1 MSSLLRLSLSIRVG
15 YVSKYLRLL
24 DIARCSNDNVEVQ
37 RREYA
42 TAKARARVA
51 ATKRHDALPRRR
63 RILGRVIQSMDPAPA
78 TTGSAGTARDA
89 LELPAV
95 DPSEEALSLSI
106 EQQSNDISSS
116 DTKIIM
122 TMEYVK
128 KHMDLPEASDY
139 PHLSP
144 DMFNSS
150 KVSMLLHNACLNK
163 KEELETSQEW
173 KHYQHRA
180 RTDTAFELVLDVRIG
195 SALSTTYTGFGRNK
209 KSAFT
214 AAWLQ
219 LLSELHTSGLL
230 PPLLRERA
238 SYSTEELEA
247 TSKTTSEILQ
257 DLGKQAPYARQGLF
271 VVSTMIS
278 TFRSACRK
286 AGLSVQS
293 EGESLVIAPGRIKY
307 DIGVEIPELFSAK
320 TMFTGYGK
328 TGKEAKNL
336 AWANML
342 KDMHTNGTLRQ
353 LFDPAK
359 RAGRRV
365 KVSAVQDPVAELGNT
380 VNDDADLELGNIDTE
395 REVSRNAV
403 SVVDDP
409 VIEQETIDNDAEDLE
424 LVNLDP
430 YTMKVEKDAKLEIYT
445 YAAALGLA
453 PTFDAQF
460 VEPRTRRARFARG
473 QKHIIQASIALPE
486 LGISIT
492 SAARDLET
500 AEIGAAIEFK
510 RKAEELR
517 SQPVTTDGETLPE
530 FDILTVATARQFVDF
545 CRQYNSH
552 IDMEAEQVIVAGV
565 DHISVRIAVDG
576 EDLNTPSMMRT
587 KKDAMA
593 VAYLLASLHI
603 AKTNP
608 ARLAAFAAALK
619 IPQKNRTLD
628 ANISTSAINMM
639 RDGLIRARRAG
650 LPDARE
656 VLEADDI
663 GSGDARS
670 TTGRRPLGPRER
682 QIASKQLLEARTQFE
697 LDAGLETLRTS
708 RAALPM
714 SKQQRQVIDTVSAHT
729 YSIIIGAT
737 GSGKTTQVPQIL
749 LDNAIERGEGGFCDI
764 VCTQPRRLAATSM
777 AHRVAVERNEPIGNT
792 VGYHVRFDRTLPRPG
807 GSITYCTTGI
817 LLAQLKSDPD
827 GVFDRVSHLV
837 IDEVHERDLQ
847 TDFLLVILKKAIAHR
862 KASRKAVPKVI
873 LMSATLDRKLFA
885 DYLTQY
891 DSNGKTVCP
900 ALSVPGRTFPVKERY
915 LADIVNEIE
924 SAHKAEFEALMQVG
938 NGTSEAFLAAENMFA
953 SRSTTKGNVIDWKRG
968 TTLAKHDVAD
978 PSGEKEESMVPVA
991 LLAATIAHVCKT
1003 SADDGAIL
1011 AFLPGLS
1018 EILSTEELLL
1028 QGPIFGVDF
1037 NNAARYR
1044 IHLLHSQVDP
1054 EKQSEVLDRPTPG
1067 CRKIILSTNIAE
1079 TSITVPDV
1087 KHVVDTGKMRESRYD
1102 QVRRIT
1108 KLQTV
1113 WESTSNARQRAGR
1126 AGRVQEGNYYALY
1139 TRERREAMPA
1149 AGLAELL
1156 RSDLQSVC
1164 LSVKAQGFQ
1173 ESVSKFLAQA
1183 IEPPP
1188 QESVDAAID
1197 NLKAIEAFT
1206 ADQELTALGRV
1217 LSKLPVH
1224 PTLGKMIIL
1233 GVIFKCLHPM
1243 LVLGSMDSER
1253 SIFHCPPAVR
1263 DAARI
1268 AQQVY
1273 NKHESDQLAYLE
1285 AFTALKSTLE
1295 TSGIRS
1301 AYKVAQSH
1309 YLSMG
1314 TFRLIDSTAQ
1324 QILQHL
1330 VEANLV
1336 PDEGGSQY
1344 GGAALN
1350 IHSDNASLIKC
1361 LLLAGT
1367 YPNVGVKG
1375 PGKTLAHRT
1384 TIAERV
1390 LIHPSS
1396 VNRINK
1402 SESKE
1407 DRIYAFSTL
1416 ARNVAGTQL
1425 FMRDITLI
1433 TPLMLLLFGGTLKLQ
1448 GIKRLNMDGWLP
1460 IRLRTSQDAE
1470 YASKLVLEFRKGL
1483 DRVLNH
1489 AFQSLSG
1496 NGGRSLHDDEIR
1508 DHFTSNVA
1516 ELLDEQRS
1524 MRRPDSA

>member
-1 MSSLLRLSLSIRVG
+1 MSSLLRLPPSIRVG

-24 DIARCSNDNVEVQ
+24 GLAECRNHVEVQ

-42 TAKARARVA
+42 TAKASASVA
-51 ATKRHDALPRRR
+51 ARKRHDALPRRR
-63 RILGRVIQSMDPAPA
+63 RILGRVIQPMDPAPA

-89 LELPAV
+89 LELSAFN
-95 DPSEEALSLSI
+95 PSEEVLSNSI
-106 EQQSNDISSS
+106 EQQSNDISST
-116 DTKIIM
+116 DPGLNM

-128 KHMDLPEASDY
+128 KHMDLPKASDY
-139 PHLSP
+139 PHLSS
-144 DMFNSS
+144 DMFDFYR
-150 KVSMLLHNACLNK
+150 VPMLLRNACLSK
-163 KEELETSQEW
+163 KEKIETSQEW
-173 KHYQHRA
+173 KHHQHRA
-180 RTDTAFELVLDVRIG
+180 RKDTAFELVLGVRIG
-195 SALSTTYTGFGRNK
+195 SVISTKYTGFGRNK
-209 KSAFT
+209 KSALA

-219 LLSELHTSGLL
+219 LLSELHTSGRL
-230 PPLLRERA
+230 PPLLQERA
-238 SYSTEELEA
+238 SYSKEELEA
-247 TSKTTSEILQ
+247 TSKTASEILQ

-307 DIGVEIPELFSAK
+307 DIGVEIPELCSAK
-320 TMFTGYGK
+320 LTFTGYGK

-365 KVSAVQDPVAELGNT
+365 KVSAVQDPVAELGKT

-403 SVVDDP
+403 SVADDP

-430 YTMKVEKDAKLEIYT
+430 YTMKVERDAKLEIYT

-473 QKHIIQASIALPE
+473 SKHIIQASIALPE

-510 RKAEELR
+510 KKAEELR

-530 FDILTVATARQFVDF
+530 FDILTVARARQFVDF

-603 AKTNP
+603 AKANP
-608 ARLAAFAAALK
+608 ERLAAFAAALK

-639 RDGLIRARRAG
+639 RDSLIRARRAG
-650 LPDARE
+650 LPDVRE
-656 VLEADDI
+656 VLEAEDI
-663 GSGDARS
+663 ESSDARS
-670 TTGRRPLGPRER
+670 TTDRRPLSPRER
-682 QIASKQLLEARTQFE
+682 QTASKQLLESRTQFK
-697 LDAGLETLRTS
+697 LDADLETLRTS

-714 SKQQRQVIDTVSAHT
+714 SKQQRQVIDIVSAQT

-737 GSGKTTQVPQIL
+737 GSGKTTQVPQII

-764 VCTQPRRLAATSM
+764 VCTQPRRLAATSI
-777 AHRVAVERNEPIGNT
+777 AQRVAVERDEPLGNT
-792 VGYHVRFDRTLPRPG
+792 VGYHVRFNTKLPRPG

-817 LLAQLKSDPD
+817 LLAQLKTDYNA
-827 GVFDRVSHLV
+827 VFDRVSHLV

-847 TDFLLVILKKAIAHR
+847 IDFLLVILKKAIAR
-862 KASRKAVPKVI
+862 RQAAGKAVPKVI
-873 LMSATLDRKLFA
+873 LMSATLDKKLFA
-885 DYLTQY
+885 DYLTQH
-891 DSNGKTVCP
+891 DSTGKIVCP
-900 ALSVPGRTFPVKERY
+900 TLSVPGRTFPVKERY
-915 LADIVNEIE
+915 LADVVRDIKGD
-924 SAHKAEFEALMQVG
+924 HRAEFETLMQVD

-953 SRSTTKGNVIDWKRG
+953 SGSTTKGNAIDWKRG
-968 TTLAKHDVAD
+968 TTLAKPDAAD

-1037 NNAARYR
+1037 NDAARYE
-1044 IHLLHSQVDP
+1044 IHLLHSQVAP
-1054 EKQSEVLDRPTPG
+1054 EK
-1067 CRKIILSTNIAE
+1067 
-1079 TSITVPDV
+1079 
-1087 KHVVDTGKMRESRYD
+1087 H
-1102 QVRRIT
+1102 
-1108 KLQTV
+1108 
-1113 WESTSNARQRAGR
+1113 
-1126 AGRVQEGNYYALY
+1126 
-1139 TRERREAMPA
+1139 
-1149 AGLAELL
+1149 
-1156 RSDLQSVC
+1156 DLQSVC
-1164 LSVKAQGFQ
+1164 LSIKAQGFRQ
-1173 ESVSKFLAQA
+1173 SVSQFLGEA

-1188 QESVDAAID
+1188 QEGVDAAIGT
-1197 NLKAIEAFT
+1197 LKAVEAFT
-1206 ADQELTALGRV
+1206 ADEELTALGRV

-1243 LVLGSMDSER
+1243 LILGSMDSER
-1253 SIFHCPPAVR
+1253 SIFTCPPG
-1263 DAARI
+1263 ARVATRA
-1268 AQQVY
+1268 AQQVF
-1273 NKHESDQLAYLE
+1273 NKHDSDQLAYLE
-1285 AFTALKSTLE
+1285 AFTALKSSME
-1295 TSGIRS
+1295 TFGIGS
-1301 AYKVAQSH
+1301 AYDYARSN

-1314 TFRLIDSTAQ
+1314 TFRWIDSTAQ

-1330 VEANLV
+1330 VEAKLV
-1336 PDEGGSQY
+1336 LDEDGPQY
-1344 GGAALN
+1344 GGTSLN
-1350 IHSDNASLIKC
+1350 IHSDNVPLIKC
-1361 LLLAGT
+1361 LLLAGM
-1367 YPNVGVKG
+1367 YPNIGVKK
-1375 PGKTLAHRT
+1375 PGKSQAHRT
-1384 TIAERV
+1384 AIADGV
-1390 LIHPSS
+1390 LIHPGS
-1396 VNRINK
+1396 VNRIKK
-1402 SESKE
+1402 SGRKE
-1407 DRIYAFSTL
+1407 DRIYAFRTL

-1425 FMRDITLI
+1425 FMRDSTLI

-1448 GIKRLNMDGWLP
+1448 GTKKLNMDGWLP

-1483 DRVLNH
+1483 DRVLNN
-1489 AFQSLSG
+1489 AFKSLSG
-1496 NGGRSLHDDEIR
+1496 NGDRSLHDDEMR
-1508 DHFTSNVA
+1508 DQFTSNVA
-1516 ELLDEQRS
+1516 ELLHEQRS
-1524 MRRPDSA
+1524 MCRPDSA